1 MGIGTILWLFT
12 GSNKW
17 VYTALVVLGV
27 TCIGLGSLS
36 VSLYGDKR
44 ELAVQVDTA
53 KEALKTANTE
63 HKKEIEGLEKKIST
77 LQTERDEL
85 SNNLAK
91 VESLS
96 DKLKV
101 EAQRN
106 AELGIKKQKELEKQY
121 NDRLKRFEERIKNV
135 QDYGES
141 DSSIVDAAGI

>member
-1 MGIGTILWLFT
+1 MGIGTILGLFT

-17 VYTALVVLGV
+17 VYIALVVLGV

-53 KEALKTANTE
+53 KEALKIANTE
-63 HKKEIEGLEKKIST
+63 HKKEIEVLEKKVGA

-91 VESLS
+91 VEALS